1 MDDAGTKVT
10 TTEEI
15 VVRVDPV
22 NFQLAWRYAT
32 PLPRCLFYSERW
44 QIMLDG
50 HDGPDGQTTSYE
62 TWDTFGGIVAY
73 VVRWFMRANL
83 QSSYDAMSRALKE
96 RAERAD

>member
-1 MDDAGTKVT
+1 MDDAETKAT
-10 TTEEI
+10 ASEQI
-15 VVRVDPV
+15 IVRVDHD

-32 PLPRCLFYSERW
+32 PLPRCLFYAERW
-44 QIMLDG
+44 QILLDG
-50 HDGPDGQTTSYE
+50 EPDVGQTTSYE

-83 QSSYDAMSRALKE
+83 QSSFDAMSRALKE